1 MNDTSRN
8 TRTLIVSFVF
18 AIMALIPLRFVEVG
32 QMIQD
37 QPMVLGEEVQYTEEV
52 VLPESGISEEVVLEA
67 PYNEIDGQV
76 SYSSEEVLGDETQ
89 VVESECIP
97 AEDAQVV
104 LSEYEARLGEGGL
117 DGETTDQM
125 VSEMISIESMMCK

>member
-1 MNDTSRN
+1 MNDTTRN

-37 QPMVLGEEVQYTEEV
+37 QPMVLGEEVQNNEEV
-52 VLPESGISEEVVLEA
+52 VLPESEVSDEVFLEA

-76 SYSSEEVLGDETQ
+76 SYSSEEVLGEETQ
-89 VVESECIP
+89 VAESECIP
-97 AEDAQVV
+97 VEDAQVA
-104 LSEYEARLGEGGL
+104 LAEYETKLSEGGL